1 MNDQPNKVVQSSR
14 QIIEHKLLAALE
26 DDETVAIIATKADL
40 DVLIF
45 SLSMAAADG
54 RDEKVLHRN
63 WRAPHEAARELR
75 ARFWKDS
82 MEQLR
87 REAFGE

>member
-1 MNDQPNKVVQSSR
+1 MNDEPNKVVPSSR
-14 QIIEHKLLAALE
+14 QVIERNLLTALE

-45 SLSMAAADG
+45 SLNEHAISGNM
-54 RDEKVLHRN
+54 RSPEEVQ
-63 WRAPHEAARELR
+63 RELR
-75 ARFWKDS
+75 ARFWLKS

-87 REAFGE
+87 RETFGE